1 MIFAVYS
8 CMFVF
13 VMNMDVISVLLGTH
27 GQSRMT
33 TTSSK
38 TNKWFLLLN
47 DRPITNR
54 DKNKRK

>member
-1 MIFAVYS
+1 MIFVVYS

-13 VMNMDVISVLLGTH
+13 IMNMDVISVLLGTH

-47 DRPITNR
+47 DRPTTNR